1 MTLRRSDGD
10 EKLLPS
16 LAARPLAS
24 RDIIISGFGVP
35 IDIVYCTNTYIYIY
49 SRTHSLHTEAHLQG
63 RVRERTYTLTWIYF
77 MYTHNRQPE
86 VIEGG

>member
-35 IDIVYCTNTYIYIY
+35 IHIVYTHIHIYIIY
-49 SRTHSLHTEAHLQG
+49 TRTHSLHIEAHLWG
-63 RVRERTYTLTWIYF
+63 RACANVLTHSRIYILC
-77 MYTHNRQPE
+77 THTIDSPR
-86 VIEGG
+86 